1 MTAAGVRTMA
11 EVLPDA
17 FGGDDLDDFTPPPR
31 I

>member
-17 FGGDDLDDFTPPPR
+17 FGGDDLDHFKAIRD
-31 I
+31 